1 MVPAQGGGGRAGRA
15 CPVCPACGGRRFGR
29 TDGGNAAAG
38 AGAAP
43 ALRCRSCGRE
53 FAMVA

>member
-1 MVPAQGGGGRAGRA
+1 MRRRGVGTGGGGRA

-29 TDGGNAAAG
+29 TDGGNAGGGPG
-38 AGAAP
+38 APP

-53 FAMVA
+53 FVMEA

>member
-1 MVPAQGGGGRAGRA
+1 MRRVEGVDGGRA

-29 TDGGNAAAG
+29 TDGGNAGVGPG
-38 AGAAP
+38 APP

-53 FAMVA
+53 FVMEA